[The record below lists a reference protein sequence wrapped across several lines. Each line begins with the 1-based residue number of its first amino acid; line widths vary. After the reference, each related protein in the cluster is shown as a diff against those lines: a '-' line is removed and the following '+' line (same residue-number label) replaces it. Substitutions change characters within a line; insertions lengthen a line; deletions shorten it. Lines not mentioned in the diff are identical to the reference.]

1 MFSVL
6 CNDDA
11 KARLQNTP
19 LKNGNPWICCTLSNS
34 NIKIHV
40 NVGLWISKF
49 DLCRKNELKM
59 VISNPNL
66 AILMDIGH

>member
-11 KARLQNTP
+11 KVRPQITL

-40 NVGLWISKF
+40 NVGYF
-49 DLCRKNELKM
+49 GYQ
-59 VISNPNL
+59 NL
-66 AILMDIGH
+66 NN